1 MKVYHSLVHRKSDSK
16 LEVVGVKNDPLH
28 TIRRVI
34 VDNRAQWYEFGV
46 HFVFLPSK
54 LDHAWPTRVESRKAA
69 CIDSCDLKK
78 SGSGTVRWSLTG

>member
-1 MKVYHSLVHRKSDSK
+1 MKIMKVYHSLVHRKSDSK

-46 HFVFLPSK
+46 HFVFL
-54 LDHAWPTRVESRKAA
+54 AIVCFWAA
-69 CIDSCDLKK
+69 RLE
-78 SGSGTVRWSLTG
+78 GSADYH